1 LKQHESDRE
10 RLSQSLKQH
19 ESELER
25 LTDLLRR
32 RDAEHQAAVEG
43 LEQQIVEFERL
54 LTSNDVAWKQR
65 CEELASE
72 LTAREEERGQQWEEA
87 MAELAE
93 HTAERRR
100 LSELLEYREAEQR
113 RLIDEHAV
121 EKVQIEQSIRGE
133 CERVRAH
140 LDATT
145 RREIDALRLDL
156 QQLIEDLQGTAA
168 QLEQRTEEYEH
179 LMEEVT
185 APCDTSEVVD
195 PADVERLM
203 KSVAAYRV
211 ELVQVTENT
220 IRTLEPMAT
229 AGRVAIAS
237 SRELQ
242 AAVEAVDARSRQLL
256 EQCALDDINRPEIEH
271 LRRDAIG
278 AASLVRQLLQVFGDA
293 ARSGGNGAETAVGET
308 P

>member
-1 LKQHESDRE
+1 
-10 RLSQSLKQH
+10 LSQSLKQH

-25 LTDLLRR
+25 LTDVLRR

-43 LEQQIVEFERL
+43 LQQQIVEFERA
-54 LTSNDVAWKQR
+54 LTANDEAWKHR
-65 CEELASE
+65 CDELASE
-72 LTAREEERGQQWEEA
+72 LTARDEERRQRWEDVTA
-87 MAELAE
+87 QLLE
-93 HTAERRR
+93 HANERRR
-100 LSELLEYREAEQR
+100 LSELLEHRQAEQKC
-113 RLIDEHAV
+113 LIDQHRV
-121 EKVQIEQSIRGE
+121 EKIQIEQSVRGE
-133 CERVRAH
+133 CEREQAD
-140 LDATT
+140 LDETR

-156 QQLIEDLQGTAA
+156 QQLVEDLQGTAA
-168 QLEQRTEEYEH
+168 QLEQRTDEYER

-185 APCDTSEVVD
+185 APCDTSDVVD

-203 KSVAAYRV
+203 KSVAAYRI

-256 EQCALDDINRPEIEH
+256 AQCGLDDVNRSEIES
-271 LRRDAIG
+271 LRRDSIG
-278 AASLVRQLLQVFGDA
+278 AASLVRQLLQVFGDST
-293 ARSGGNGAETAVGET
+293 RSAGHGAETAREEIQ
-308 P
+308 